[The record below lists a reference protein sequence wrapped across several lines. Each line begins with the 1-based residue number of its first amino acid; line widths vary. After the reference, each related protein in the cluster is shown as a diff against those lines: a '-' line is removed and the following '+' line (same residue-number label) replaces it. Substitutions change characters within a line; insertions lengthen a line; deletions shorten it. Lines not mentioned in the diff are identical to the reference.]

1 LKEIKMPK
9 GFPPSVFVSSTC
21 YDLNQVRADLKE
33 FLNVMGFD
41 PILSDTPE
49 FPVSPNI
56 SPINNCLKAVKERAD
71 IFVLIIGARYGSQS
85 AMGKSVTNLEYLE
98 ARAKGLPVYIFVSK
112 QILNILPV
120 WKKNPSA
127 DYSQIVDTPK
137 LFDFVDT
144 LHSSQDHWVYGFDE
158 IKHIIDTL
166 RQQFAYLFM
175 EGLVLREKVKDLKIP
190 AVLSDLSGKSLR
202 LLFERPIGWEYS
214 FFSSVLAGEMELNQE
229 LKWDL
234 KYALKTQKIKII
246 NDFLSVNSWLSQKMD
261 DLLGITQSWDALMNK
276 AIQDAL
282 REKGVPG
289 DPEHLVYVAR
299 RMAQFRKLL
308 LGWTIEFNCTKVPT
322 ECERLLFLLS
332 ESSKDIIEKI
342 ENIPSQLDSEI
353 SKAIEAHKRGEKY
366 EAKVFITLS
375 VMPHSEEFCAEIR
388 RLSEL
393 HRPM

>member
-1 LKEIKMPK
+1 MPK

-33 FLNVMGFD
+33 FITEMGLD
-41 PILSDTPE
+41 PVLSETPA

-56 SPINNCLKAVKERAD
+56 SPISNCVKAVKERAD
-71 IFVLIIGARYGSQS
+71 IFVLIIGVRYGSQS
-85 AMGKSVTNLEYLE
+85 AAGKSVTNLEYLE

-127 DYSQIVDTPK
+127 DYSNIVDTPK
-137 LFDFVDT
+137 LFDFVET

-158 IKHIIDTL
+158 VKHIIDTL

-175 EGLVLREKVKDLKIP
+175 EGLVLREKVKNLKLP
-190 AVLSDLSGKSLR
+190 AALSDLSGKSLR
-202 LLFERPIGWEYS
+202 FLFERPIGWEYS
-214 FFSSVLAGEMELNQE
+214 FFSSVFAEEMELSQE

-234 KYALKTQKIKII
+234 KYALKTQKIKVID
-246 NDFLSVNSWLSQKMD
+246 DFLSISNWLTQKMD
-261 DLLGITQSWDALMNK
+261 DLMGITQSWDALMNK

-299 RMAQFRKLL
+299 RMAHLRKSLL
-308 LGWTIEFNCTKVPT
+308 EWTIEFNCTKVPT
-322 ECERLLFLLS
+322 ECERLLFFLS
-332 ESSKDIIEKI
+332 ASSKDVIEKI
-342 ENIPSQLDSEI
+342 ENLPSQLDSEV
-353 SKAIEAHKRGEKY
+353 SKAIEAHNRGEKY
-366 EAKVFITLS
+366 VANVFVTLS
-375 VMPHSEEFCAEIR
+375 AMPHAEEFCAEIQ
-388 RLSEL
+388 RLSKL